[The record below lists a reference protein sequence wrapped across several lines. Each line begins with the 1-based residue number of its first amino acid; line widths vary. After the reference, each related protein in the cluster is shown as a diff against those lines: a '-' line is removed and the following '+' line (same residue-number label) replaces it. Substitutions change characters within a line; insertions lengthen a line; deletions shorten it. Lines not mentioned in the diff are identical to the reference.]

1 PVRRDLRHVLVIA
14 RPHRLDRVA
23 SRIQRH
29 ELDRA
34 ADLHGRAR
42 GVRSVDAARL
52 RGYRG
57 DTVEL
62 RLRRRGRLLAARQRE
77 GEEDA
82 ANGHGVRSP
91 PAGTVEGDAGGMP
104 PGGITAHCT
113 CSCIGY
119 FTAASV
125 AAAGSRT
132 FAAPALLRSH
142 AWIRRV
148 GTGEEQ
154 KLTEGR
160 AAPQLSSEF
169 HRERAPPPASPQP
182 PSATSNTIIIP
193 ASRCSATWQCSIQRP
208 GLVSSSSSSAVV
220 PTGSSTVSFHTRFS
234 FGTPCTERTRQRWPW
249 MWIGCC
255 IACAA

>member
-1 PVRRDLRHVLVIA
+1 SAGGSSSSTVITAAARRPRRTASIIAVPTPTACTNPSAETSATSSSSLDHIASTGLPAASSATSWTGPPACAVARAGAAPAPHRLDHRGAAPARLHQPVRRDLRHVLVIA

-23 SRIQRH
+23 GRIQRH

-42 GVRSVDAARL
+42 GVRPVDAARL

-77 GEEDA
+77 GEENT
-82 ANGHGVRSP
+82 ANGHGVCSP
-91 PAGTVEGDAGGMP
+91 PAGTAEGDAGGMP

-125 AAAGSRT
+125 AAAGGHTIVAPRSEEHTSELQSRENLVCR
-132 FAAPALLRSH
+132 LLL
-142 AWIRRV
+142 
-148 GTGEEQ
+148 E
-154 KLTEGR
+154 KK
-160 AAPQLSSEF
+160 
-169 HRERAPPPASPQP
+169 
-182 PSATSNTIIIP
+182 N
-193 ASRCSATWQCSIQRP
+193 
-208 GLVSSSSSSAVV
+208 
-220 PTGSSTVSFHTRFS
+220 
-234 FGTPCTERTRQRWPW
+234 
-249 MWIGCC
+249 
-255 IACAA
+255 